1 MEHILTNEEKKKLSY
16 EFSFEF
22 LQIIIKELQKI
33 NYCLYKKL
41 IHSHKLVITKFNY
54 NKDEFNKKVTK
65 DLLEFERQF
74 LEYQNLLDGLVKIYK
89 SNINKTKIIL
99 NFKDEDSKNK
109 FLDNLN
115 KRNKLLFEYK
125 DNINK
130 IENYIDNFSNKLQK
144 IYLSNIFYKDN

>member
-41 IHSHKLVITKFNY
+41 IHSHKLVITKYNY
-54 NKDEFNKKVTK
+54 NREDFNKKVAK
-65 DLLEFERQF
+65 ELLEFEKQF

-89 SNINKTKIIL
+89 SNINKTNIKL

>member
-33 NYCLYKKL
+33 NYYLYKKL
-41 IHSHKLVITKFNY
+41 IHSHKLVITKYNY
-54 NKDEFNKKVTK
+54 NREDFNKKVAK
-65 DLLEFERQF
+65 ELLEFEKQF

-89 SNINKTKIIL
+89 SNINKTKIKL

-130 IENYIDNFSNKLQK
+130 IENYIDNFSNKLKK